1 MNIKEILDKTELL
14 AQLAEES
21 AELSQAVLKLRRA
34 IMGINPTPKSIA
46 QCEVSL
52 DEEIA
57 DVELCLN
64 ELGFHFE
71 DHLFIQSEIMAAKQ
85 KRWLTRLLE
94 RHGEV

>member
-21 AELSQAVLKLRRA
+21 AELSQAALKLRRA

-46 QCEVSL
+46 QCEGEL

-57 DVELCLN
+57 DVRLCLE
-64 ELGFHFE
+64 ELGLCTGFHLELQKVFMTE
-71 DHLFIQSEIMAAKQ
+71 KR